1 MGTLLREKRLNNF
14 TKFHQKTLSKWEEVM
29 KTGDVSLFEEE
40 MIGEYKVYFFTKGQ
54 DDPAVY
60 KIDEIIDGMRKS
72 VTALKGASKKFVN
85 KVIRMRNDD
94 NAIVFY
100 EQIIEKEG
108 QEIARLF
115 TIESWKLLEEKWVLF
130 REVVE
135 PVS

>member
-1 MGTLLREKRLNNF
+1 MGRSNENRRCKL
-14 TKFHQKTLSKWEEVM
+14 
-29 KTGDVSLFEEE
+29 EEE

-85 KVIRMRNDD
+85 KVIRTRNDD

-108 QEIARLF
+108 QEISRLF
-115 TIESWKLLEEKWVLF
+115 TIESWKWLEEKWVLF